1 MHNSMGGV
9 SLIELMVALA
19 ILGILLA
26 ISFPSYQ
33 QHVLRSYRSEATSSL
48 LQLANA
54 QEQYRADHGVYSS
67 DFSALG
73 GAAQSPSARYRLSI
87 TLLDAEQGFELAA
100 TAQGL
105 QQADTA
111 CSSFTLNHY
120 GQRNMSI
127 PASVDCWQ

>member
-1 MHNSMGGV
+1 MHKGGF
-9 SLIELMVALA
+9 SLIELMLALA

-26 ISFPSYQ
+26 ISYPSYQ

-67 DFSALG
+67 DFSVLG

-120 GQRNMSI
+120 GQRNTSI